1 MSQQA
6 SKILRAS
13 AKRGDPSNLFGP
25 WAAKTKPYITKAPC
39 ISLSLST
46 MFEIVNELLTDM
58 LSFPWWDERTLRM
71 RACQLTWLSFIRKG
85 FMHSTS
91 FGELPNSTVAGYD
104 ADRCVSFIET
114 NEMT

>member
-25 WAAKTKPYITKAPC
+25 WAAKKKPYITKAPC

-46 MFEIVNELLTDM
+46 MLKSSM
-58 LSFPWWDERTLRM
+58 S
-71 RACQLTWLSFIRKG
+71 C
-85 FMHSTS
+85 
-91 FGELPNSTVAGYD
+91 
-104 ADRCVSFIET
+104 
-114 NEMT
+114 